1 MDATIRA
8 ALDRGQTIDLTTT
21 GRITGLARRIEIV
34 YHNVDGRIVISG
46 SPSPRRRAWLANI
59 EANPSVT
66 LHFKGSKVRGDV
78 SATAREITDP
88 ADRRHLME
96 AVARNWRR
104 SDVDVMVHL
113 SPLIEVDVPGY
124 PG

>member
-1 MDATIRA
+1 MDATILA
-8 ALDRGQTIDLTTT
+8 ALEHGQRIDLTTT
-21 GRITGLARRIEIV
+21 GRRTGLARRIEIV
-34 YHNVDGRIVISG
+34 YHNIDGRIVISG

-59 EANPSVT
+59 EANPAVT
-66 LHFKGSKVRGDV
+66 LTFKGPEARADV
-78 SATAREITDP
+78 AATAHEITDP

-104 SDVDVMVHL
+104 TDVDVMVQH

-124 PG
+124 PA

>member
-1 MDATIRA
+1 MDAAIHA
-8 ALDRGQTIDLTTT
+8 ALDQGQRIDLTTT
-21 GRITGLARRIEIV
+21 GRRTGEARRIEIV

-59 EANPSVT
+59 EANPAVT
-66 LHFKGSKVRGDV
+66 IHFKGPAAHGDIA
-78 SATAREITDP
+78 ATAHEITDP

-104 SDVDVMVHL
+104 TDVDVML
-113 SPLIEVDVPGY
+113 EQSPLIEVDVPGY